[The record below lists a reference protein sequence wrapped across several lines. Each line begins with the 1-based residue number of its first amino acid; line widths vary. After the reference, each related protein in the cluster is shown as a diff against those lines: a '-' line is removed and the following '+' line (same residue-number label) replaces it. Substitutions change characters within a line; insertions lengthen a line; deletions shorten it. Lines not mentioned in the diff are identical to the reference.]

1 MPSIEDI
8 PGIKILIVDD
18 DPSVG
23 HMIEDFISSQGYPQ
37 VLCNDPHQALELM
50 EKETFDLA
58 FLDINMP
65 KMNGLELAS
74 RLKGKMPACEV
85 VFITGFGSFDNAVQA
100 IKLGAYDYLRKPFGV
115 NELQLCLRR
124 FQERQE
130 LKERIR
136 LAEQRYFRL
145 VQDIPSMVFSIR
157 KDFNLEFINRASEA
171 MLGFSPEEA
180 MEDPGWFLGRLHPD
194 DLRRMKELF
203 LKAFESRYS
212 SFSAECRLIHRDGHT
227 LHVMVGSIA
236 RSVSEKTAGAD
247 IIQGMIVDISD
258 RVFSE
263 KAVIQREKLKLLS
276 SISAE
281 VAHGIRN
288 PLVSIGGF
296 ARRLRKRFKD
306 LPEGDIIL
314 SESERLEKLVKRIAE
329 YLRPVEVTCQDCSIN
344 NVLTDCVNRIAP
356 EMEAKNL
363 RYKLKLA
370 PALTVI
376 SIDRDILCRIF
387 TDLIRNAETEMA
399 PGGTLDI
406 MTYES
411 DNNHHIEFKSTIPK
425 KKEKDMEPFFLPFS
439 SDRES
444 GLAIS
449 YRLLKDMGGL
459 LTYSQE
465 EKETIFTVSL
475 PKKESASPENGP
487 EASAQSDCMPIP

>member
-1 MPSIEDI
+1 MPSIEDT

-23 HMIEDFISSQGYPQ
+23 QLIADFISGEGYPR
-37 VLCNDPHQALELM
+37 VLCNDPEQALELM
-50 EKETFDLA
+50 EEATFDLA

-65 KMNGLELAS
+65 HMSGLELAS
-74 RLKGKMPACEV
+74 RIKERLPLCEV
-85 VFITGFGSFDNAVQA
+85 VFITGFGSFDNAIQA
-100 IKLGAYDYLRKPFGV
+100 IKLGAYDYLRKPFGI
-115 NELQLCLRR
+115 NELKLCLKR

-130 LKERIR
+130 LKEKIR
-136 LAEQRYFRL
+136 LAEQKYFRL

-157 KDFNLEFINRASEA
+157 KDFSLEFINRAVET
-171 MLGFSPEEA
+171 MLGFSPAEA
-180 MEDPGWFLGRLHPD
+180 MEDPEWFPGRLHPD

-203 LKAFESRYS
+203 LKAFQSRHS
-212 SFSAECRLIHRDGHT
+212 SFSAECRLVHRDGHT
-227 LHVMVGSIA
+227 LHVMMGSIA
-236 RSVSEKTAGAD
+236 RSITEKTAGAD

-314 SESERLEKLVKRIAE
+314 KESERLEKLVKRIAE
-329 YLRPVEVTCQDCSIN
+329 YLRPVEVTYQDCPIN
-344 NVLTDCVNRIAP
+344 NVLQDCVNRIYP
-356 EMEAKNL
+356 ELEAKNMRCNL
-363 RYKLKLA
+363 RLSPSL
-370 PALTVI
+370 PVI
-376 SIDRDILCRIF
+376 SIDRDILDRIF
-387 TDLIRNAETEMA
+387 TDLIRNAEREME
-399 PGGTLDI
+399 PGGGLEI
-406 MTYES
+406 MNYES
-411 DNNHHIEFKSTIPK
+411 DNNHHIEFKSTCLK
-425 KKEKDMEPFFLPFS
+425 KRESERDMEPFFLPFS
-439 SDRES
+439 SEHES

-459 LTYSQE
+459 LTYSQA
-465 EKETIFTVSL
+465 EKETTFTVSL
-475 PKKESASPENGP
+475 PKKESSSSNMNVARP
-487 EASAQSDCMPIP
+487 